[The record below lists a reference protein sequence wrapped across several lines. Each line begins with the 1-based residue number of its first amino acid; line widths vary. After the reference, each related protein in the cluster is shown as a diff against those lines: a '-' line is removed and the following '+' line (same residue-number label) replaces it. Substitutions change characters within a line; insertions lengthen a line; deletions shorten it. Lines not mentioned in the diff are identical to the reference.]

1 MKYHIC
7 LFDSL
12 HRLNLIF
19 FYSVFFMLFS
29 LVACP
34 KAPDYEAEQII
45 GITGTVTDENS
56 GFPIMGASVQIYNR
70 YSGGDGVLKS
80 TETDQE
86 GRYYMEYQGQ
96 RGYLNP
102 SGYSQ
107 PNQLRA
113 MAEGYYTQYKQIGS
127 TESLQTINFQLSPVN

>member
-1 MKYHIC
+1 
-7 LFDSL
+7 
-12 HRLNLIF
+12 
-19 FYSVFFMLFS
+19 
-29 LVACP
+29 
-34 KAPDYEAEQII
+34 
-45 GITGTVTDENS
+45 
-56 GFPIMGASVQIYNR
+56 
-70 YSGGDGVLKS
+70 
-80 TETDQE
+80 
-86 GRYYMEYQGQ
+86 MEYQGQ